1 MALQGGPCR
10 VSVQESL
17 YYLGPHHPGFKGK
30 QACLRAVVQL
40 PLVALEAHPPC
51 ADPPVYLYH
60 LVAYTYS
67 SLLVACH
74 TYHLLSDRS
83 KDLMKI
89 QTLLYS
95 R

>member
-1 MALQGGPCR
+1 MSRISTREP
-10 VSVQESL
+10 L
-17 YYLGPHHPGFKGK
+17 YYLGLHHPGSKGK

-40 PLVALEAHPPC
+40 PLVALESHPPC
-51 ADPPVYLYH
+51 ADPSVYYYH
-60 LVAYTYS
+60 LVTYKYS

-89 QTLLYS
+89 QTLLYT